1 MRAAGG
7 FWTRYRRNRPAVAG
21 LAIVLMVVALG
32 LLAPLLYPGDP
43 WSIVGQP
50 FLWPGDPH
58 APLLG
63 TDVLG
68 RDIASG
74 VLHGA
79 RVSLR
84 VGLFSALFAGVIGT
98 IVGSVAGYYAG
109 WVDDVLMRITEAFQT
124 VPSFLTALI
133 IVALFKPSIP
143 TIIAAI
149 AIVSWPGVAR
159 LVRAETLR
167 LRGSDFVSACV
178 TFGMSD
184 IRIIITQ
191 ILPNCLA
198 PLIVMVSVMIA
209 SAILIEAGLSFLG
222 LSDPSQLSWGTMIA
236 TGRDALRS
244 AWYMSAIPGIAILV
258 TVLGINLVSEGLND
272 AFNPGLRQRQ
282 VAQIPR
288 QTSRQA

>member
-1 MRAAGG
+1 MARFNN
-7 FWTRYRRNRPAVAG
+7 FWARYRRNRPAVAG
-21 LAIVLMVVALG
+21 LVIVLIVIALG
-32 LLAPLLYPGDP
+32 LLAPVLYPGDP
-43 WSIVGQP
+43 WAIVDQP
-50 FLWPGDPH
+50 FLWPGDAH

-74 VLHGA
+74 IFHGA

-84 VGLFSALFAGVIGT
+84 VGLFSAIFAGLIGTVIGS
-98 IVGSVAGYYAG
+98 IAGYYAG
-109 WVDDVLMRITEAFQT
+109 WVDDILMRVTEAFQT

-133 IVALFKPSIP
+133 IVALFKPSVL

-149 AIVSWPGVAR
+149 SIVSWPSVAR
-159 LVRAETLR
+159 LVRAEALR
-167 LRGSDFVSACV
+167 LRSSDFVAACA

-184 IRIIITQ
+184 IRIIVTQ

-198 PLIVMVSVMIA
+198 PLIVMVSIMVA

-222 LSDPSQLSWGTMIA
+222 LNDPSQLSWGTMIA

-244 AWYMSAIPGIAILV
+244 AWYMSAIPGLAILV
-258 TVLGINLVSEGLND
+258 TVVGINLVSEGLND
-272 AFNPGLRQRQ
+272 ALNPNLRQRQ
-282 VAQIPR
+282 
-288 QTSRQA
+288 S

>member
-1 MRAAGG
+1 MRNVAA
-7 FWTRYRRNRPAVAG
+7 FWKRYRRNRPAVVG
-21 LAIVLMVVALG
+21 LAIVLTVIVLG

-43 WSIVGQP
+43 WSIVAAP
-50 FLWPGDPH
+50 FLWPGEPH
-58 APLLG
+58 APFLG

-74 VLHGA
+74 ILHGA

-84 VGLFSALFAGVIGT
+84 VGVFSALFAGLIGT
-98 IVGSVAGYYAG
+98 LIGSVAGYYAG

-124 VPSFLTALI
+124 IPSFLTALI

-149 AIVSWPGVAR
+149 SIVSWPRVAR

-184 IRIIITQ
+184 MRIIVTQ

-222 LSDPSQLSWGTMIA
+222 LNDPSQLSWGTMIA

-272 AFNPGLRQRQ
+272 ALNPSLRQRQ
-282 VAQIPR
+282 P
-288 QTSRQA
+288 

>member
-1 MRAAGG
+1 MKRAAI
-7 FWTRYRRNRPAVAG
+7 FWKRYCRNRPAVAG
-21 LAIVLMVVALG
+21 LAIVVTVVALG
-32 LLAPLLYPGDP
+32 LLAPVFYPGDP
-43 WSIVGQP
+43 WSIVAAP

-74 VLHGA
+74 ILHGA

-84 VGLFSALFAGVIGT
+84 VGLFSALFAGLIGT
-98 IVGSVAGYYAG
+98 LVGSVSGYYAG

-124 VPSFLTALI
+124 VPSFLTALM
-133 IVALFKPSIP
+133 IVALFKPTVT
-143 TIIAAI
+143 TIIVAI
-149 AIVSWPGVAR
+149 SIVSWPAVAR
-159 LVRAETLR
+159 LVRAEALR
-167 LRGSDFVSACV
+167 VRGSDFVAACV

-184 IRIIITQ
+184 VRIILTQ
-191 ILPNCLA
+191 VLPNCLA

-222 LSDPSQLSWGTMIA
+222 LNDPSQLSWGTMIA

-244 AWYMSAIPGIAILV
+244 AWYMSTIPGIAILV
-258 TVLGINLVSEGLND
+258 TVLGINLVSDGLND
-272 AFNPGLRQRQ
+272 ALNPNLNQRQ
-282 VAQIPR
+282 P
-288 QTSRQA
+288 

>member
-1 MRAAGG
+1 MRNALA
-7 FWTRYRRNRPAVAG
+7 FWNRFRRNRPAVAG
-21 LAIVLMVVALG
+21 LVIVLIVGILG
-32 LLAPLLYPGDP
+32 LLAPVLYPADP
-43 WSIVGQP
+43 WSIVAQP

-74 VLHGA
+74 LLHGA

-84 VGLFSALFAGVIGT
+84 VGIFSALFAGLIGT
-98 IVGSVAGYYAG
+98 VVGAVAGYYAG
-109 WVDDVLMRITEAFQT
+109 WVDDVLMRVTEAFQT
-124 VPSFLTALI
+124 IPSFLTALI
-133 IVALFKPSIP
+133 IVALFKPTIA

-149 AIVSWPGVAR
+149 AIVSWPAVAR

-167 LRGSDFVSACV
+167 LRSSDFVAVCT

-198 PLIVMVSVMIA
+198 PLIVMISVMIA

-222 LSDPSQLSWGTMIA
+222 LNDPSQMSWGTMIA

-244 AWYMSAIPGIAILV
+244 AWYMSAIPGLAILL

-272 AFNPGLRQRQ
+272 ALNPTLRQRR
-282 VAQIPR
+282 A
-288 QTSRQA
+288 

>member
-1 MRAAGG
+1 MKQLAD
-7 FWTRYRRNRPAVAG
+7 FWKRYRRNRPAVGG
-21 LAIVLMVVALG
+21 LVIVLAVIALG
-32 LLAPLLYPGDP
+32 AGAPLLYPGDP
-43 WSIVGQP
+43 WAIVAQP

-63 TDVLG
+63 TDILG

-74 VLHGA
+74 LVHGA

-84 VGLFSALFAGVIGT
+84 VGIISALFAGLTGTVIG
-98 IVGSVAGYYAG
+98 SLAGYYAG
-109 WVDDVLMRITEAFQT
+109 WVDDVLMRLTEAFQT
-124 VPSFLTALI
+124 IPSFLTALI
-133 IVALFKPSIP
+133 IVALFKPSVT
-143 TIIAAI
+143 TIIVAI
-149 AIVSWPGVAR
+149 SVVSWPSVAR
-159 LVRAETLR
+159 LVRAETLK
-167 LRGSDFVSACV
+167 LRGSDFIQACAS
-178 TFGMSD
+178 FGMSD
-184 IRIIITQ
+184 SRIIVTQ

-244 AWYMSAIPGIAILV
+244 AWYMSTIPGLAILV

-272 AFNPGLRQRQ
+272 ALNPGLRQRQ
-282 VAQIPR
+282 
-288 QTSRQA
+288 S